1 MTNRIATSEE
11 IASIDTWATS
21 LGTVGSCAAVDISWS
36 ETITDQNW
44 VALTTVDNNEDST
57 EVVFVVTYNESA
69 GENGVFNTTDV
80 EKTFTIDSS
89 LVPEPE
95 ASDEGDEE

>member
-1 MTNRIATSEE
+1 MTNRIATSAE

-21 LGTVGSCAAVDISWS
+21 LGTVGSCAAVDVSWS
-36 ETITDQNW
+36 ETITDQDW
-44 VALTTVDNNEDST
+44 VALTAIDNNEDST

-69 GENGVFNTTDV
+69 GENGVFNTADV
-80 EKTFTIDSS
+80 EKTFTIDES

-95 ASDEGDEE
+95 ASDEGDGE